1 LYFIRSFIMELSKV
15 FGYNIKKYRTG
26 TGISQEQL
34 AERCD
39 LSQHYIAEIESGSKS
54 PSFSRIEL
62 LAAALSVKPYELF
75 VEESDMQ
82 TADQRNTLI
91 RSLSDHMQEAIRQV
105 AQDMLSESSASG
117 D

>member
-1 LYFIRSFIMELSKV
+1 MELSKV
-15 FGYNIKKYRTG
+15 FGYNIKKYRNG
-26 TGISQEQL
+26 AGISQEQL

-62 LAAALSVKPYELF
+62 LATALSVKPYELF
-75 VEESDMQ
+75 IDDSDMQ

-91 RSLSDHMQEAIRQV
+91 RSISDHMQEAIRNV
-105 AQDMLSESSASG
+105 AQDMLSDSSSSG